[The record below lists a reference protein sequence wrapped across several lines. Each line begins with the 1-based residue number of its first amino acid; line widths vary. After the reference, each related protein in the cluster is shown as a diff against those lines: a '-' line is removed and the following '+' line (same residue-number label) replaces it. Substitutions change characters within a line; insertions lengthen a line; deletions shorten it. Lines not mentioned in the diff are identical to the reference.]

1 MADDSLLPLN
11 ADEKLTLDR
20 CGPLSAVRQKKQGGA
35 MTRTIAAYIFLF
47 PLLSSCARLTPEQQA
62 ALQQAANRPVT
73 CTTGKDCEEKWSR
86 AVHWVTQNSAYKIQA
101 VSDNVIQ
108 TMGPLP
114 DDPRP
119 AFTVTKVFN
128 GNDTYTLNLHGGCDN
143 IWGCVPDPIKLA
155 LLNSEWVMRH
165 MG

>member
-1 MADDSLLPLN
+1 
-11 ADEKLTLDR
+11 
-20 CGPLSAVRQKKQGGA
+20 

-47 PLLSSCARLTPEQQA
+47 PLLISCARLTPEQQA

-86 AVHWVTQNSAYKIQA
+86 AVHWVTQNSAYKIQT

-114 DDPRP
+114 NDASP

-128 GNDTYTLNLHGGCDN
+128 GSDTYALVLHGGCDN
-143 IWGCVPDPIKLA
+143 IWGCVPDPLKLKA
-155 LLNSEWVMRH
+155 SFANYIMEPLQQTAPQPQETPHAVTLPQ
-165 MG
+165 

>member
-1 MADDSLLPLN
+1 
-11 ADEKLTLDR
+11 
-20 CGPLSAVRQKKQGGA
+20 

-47 PLLSSCARLTPEQQA
+47 PLLISCARLTPEQQA

-86 AVHWVTQNSAYKIQA
+86 AVHWVTQNSAYKIQT

-114 DDPRP
+114 DDARP

-128 GNDTYTLNLHGGCDN
+128 GNDTYALVLHGGCDN
-143 IWGCVPDPIKLA
+143 VWGCEPDPIKLKA
-155 LLNSEWVMRH
+155 SFANYIMEPLQQTAPQPQETPHAVNLPQ
-165 MG
+165 